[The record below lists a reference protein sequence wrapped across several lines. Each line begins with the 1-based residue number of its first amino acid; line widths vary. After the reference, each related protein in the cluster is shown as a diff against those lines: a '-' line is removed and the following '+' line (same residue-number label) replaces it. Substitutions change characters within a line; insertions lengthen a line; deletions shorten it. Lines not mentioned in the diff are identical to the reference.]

1 VVLSR
6 VDLSSS
12 GLYKCEV
19 SAEAPSFQTVSER
32 GQMIV
37 VGEYALCRHANS
49 FGVNILTS
57 VCCLNEHGECESVF
71 ISDFKICREK
81 NVSCNL
87 AQPT

>member
-1 VVLSR
+1 LFQLLNSSESTVVLSR

-37 VGEYALCRHANS
+37 VGEYAAVCRFNS
-49 FGVNILTS
+49 FLVNI
-57 VCCLNEHGECESVF
+57 CE
-71 ISDFKICREK
+71 E
-81 NVSCNL
+81 
-87 AQPT
+87 

>member
-1 VVLSR
+1 LFQLLNSSESTVVLSR

-37 VGEYALCRHANS
+37 VGEYAARLCRS
-49 FGVNILTS
+49 LS
-57 VCCLNEHGECESVF
+57 
-71 ISDFKICREK
+71 
-81 NVSCNL
+81 
-87 AQPT
+87 